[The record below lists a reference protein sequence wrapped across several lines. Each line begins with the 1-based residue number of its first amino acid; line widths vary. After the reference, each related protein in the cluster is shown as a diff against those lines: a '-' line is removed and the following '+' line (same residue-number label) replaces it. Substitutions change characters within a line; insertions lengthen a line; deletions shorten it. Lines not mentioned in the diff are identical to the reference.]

1 MKHEPIEL
9 KLAERTILSPA
20 SFMGYP
26 YLLTNYIYLN
36 DLWRLHWQRSL
47 QVMGSIGGCQNDIII
62 SSSYMFQI
70 HVETSTATVWYIVFP
85 KDWGTTTHYIYII
98 MCIYI

>member
-1 MKHEPIEL
+1 
-9 KLAERTILSPA
+9 
-20 SFMGYP
+20 MGYP

-47 QVMGSIGGCQNDIII
+47 QVMGSIGGCQNDITI

-70 HVETSTATVWYIVFP
+70 HVETSTATVWYIVFSNRL
-85 KDWGTTTHYIYII
+85 GNNHTLYIYII
-98 MCIYI
+98 IYMYTEASSHIQSLSREENTAASP

>member
-1 MKHEPIEL
+1 
-9 KLAERTILSPA
+9 
-20 SFMGYP
+20 MGYP

-47 QVMGSIGGCQNDIII
+47 QVMGSIGGCQNDITI

-85 KDWGTTTHYIYII
+85 TDWGTTTHYIYI
-98 MCIYI
+98 